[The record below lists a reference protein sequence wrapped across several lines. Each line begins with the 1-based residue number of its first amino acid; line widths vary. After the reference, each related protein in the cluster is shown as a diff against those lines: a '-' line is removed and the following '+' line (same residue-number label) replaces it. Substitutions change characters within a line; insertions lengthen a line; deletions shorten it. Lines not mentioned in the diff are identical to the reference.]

1 MGIAENASEE
11 NEPFVETNDEGVW
24 DNVEVT
30 DGQDS
35 RDTNLSP
42 PMKENDLGDKR
53 NRQATDPKTDD
64 EVVTDTMPM
73 SETNYPKDVA
83 DEFVNKSTR
92 FPTDKDEISK
102 PSKRPKTTPK
112 RKKKKRPT
120 KGRLKRNLGTRKPDA
135 PIIPQQEAAKAPYK
149 LRSRPKKKD
158 DSSEDE

>member
-1 MGIAENASEE
+1 M
-11 NEPFVETNDEGVW
+11 
-24 DNVEVT
+24 T

-53 NRQATDPKTDD
+53 DKQATDPKTDD

-92 FPTDKDEISK
+92 FPTDKDEIRK
-102 PSKRPKTTPK
+102 PSKRPKTTQK
-112 RKKKKRPT
+112 EKEKEASC
-120 KGRLKRNLGTRKPDA
+120 KG
-135 PIIPQQEAAKAPYK
+135 AAKERFGNP
-149 LRSRPKKKD
+149 
-158 DSSEDE
+158 

>member
-1 MGIAENASEE
+1 MGDPDNETDERIPSDIAENGSEE
-11 NEPFVETNDEGVW
+11 NEPFVETNDEGDW
-24 DNVEVT
+24 DNVEAT
-30 DGQDS
+30 DGQGS

-53 NRQATDPKTDD
+53 YEKATDAKIDD
-64 EVVTDTMPM
+64 EVETDTMPI

-92 FPTDKDEISK
+92 FPTDKDETLE

-112 RKKKKRPT
+112 RKKKKRKK

-135 PIIPQQEAAKAPYK
+135 PIIPQQE
-149 LRSRPKKKD
+149 
-158 DSSEDE
+158 ET

>member
-1 MGIAENASEE
+1 MG
-11 NEPFVETNDEGVW
+11 
-24 DNVEVT
+24 

-53 NRQATDPKTDD
+53 DKQATDPKIDD

-92 FPTDKDEISK
+92 FTKEKDDIKK
-102 PSKRPKTTPK
+102 PSKRPKTTQK
-112 RKKKKRPT
+112 RKKRHV
-120 KGRLKRNLGTRKPDA
+120 KGRLERDLGTRKPDT
-135 PIIPQQEAAKAPYK
+135 PEIPQREKTA
-149 LRSRPKKKD
+149 
-158 DSSEDE
+158 